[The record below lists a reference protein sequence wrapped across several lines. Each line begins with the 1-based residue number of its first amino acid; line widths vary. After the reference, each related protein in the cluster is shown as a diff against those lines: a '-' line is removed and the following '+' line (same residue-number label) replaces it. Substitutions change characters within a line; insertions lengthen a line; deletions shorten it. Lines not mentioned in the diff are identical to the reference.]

1 MKSVFC
7 AGLIVT
13 TLLRVSLAA
22 ETQPQAAPAVPAQTP
37 AATVAPAA
45 PPTARHGFGHTLL
58 LYLPNRV
65 FDVFDIVRARVRL
78 GPGIAI
84 GFRVTKLTDL
94 FLGSYASVYLG
105 LPGPRQ
111 EPQLPRL
118 AGLESRS
125 GLAASVAD
133 ATVTSYASDPYYAV
147 TEIGAGVQAI
157 LVGAEAGVD
166 PAEVFDLVFGVLTID
181 FRGDDL

>member
-1 MKSVFC
+1 MKSVFY
-7 AGLIVT
+7 AGLIVV

-22 ETQPQAAPAVPAQTP
+22 ETLAQAAPAVPAQKP
-37 AATVAPAA
+37 PATVAPAA
-45 PPTARHGFGHTLL
+45 PPTARQGFGHTLL

-65 FDVFDIVRARVRL
+65 FDVLDIVRARVRL